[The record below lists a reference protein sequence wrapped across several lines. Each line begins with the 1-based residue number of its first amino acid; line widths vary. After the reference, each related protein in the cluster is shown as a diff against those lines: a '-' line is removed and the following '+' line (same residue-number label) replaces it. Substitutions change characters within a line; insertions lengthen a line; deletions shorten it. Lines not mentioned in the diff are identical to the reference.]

1 MKNLSPPSIVPVP
14 TNLPRLAA
22 GLLAALALLGLS
34 PPAWAQDSLGD
45 RVREIERQAQ
55 LEEIEV
61 TARRLNEET
70 LRLGP
75 ITVSGYIEGSYTRNL
90 GNPDQRQNANR
101 FRLSDPDHD
110 AFAVTAAKLGFS
122 RALSNRNELDAGFKL
137 EAVAGRIVEEV
148 YDDPAFAIL
157 NNKLTLAQAY
167 AELQVPTWRTPL
179 QLRVG
184 RMHSWFGV
192 ESLDPYKNPS
202 FSLSPLSLA
211 VPRTVTGVSASL
223 DLGAGLR
230 YSQFLVHG
238 WDRVDDTNDAKTLG
252 GQLAFD
258 TRGLSLA
265 LNYVVGA
272 ERPDSDSDLR
282 WAVELAAR
290 YQVTASTEL
299 RAALLY
305 GQEELQD
312 GTAKF
317 GGASVTLSQGLF
329 EVVGEGFHRLTASV
343 RGSYLRDQ
351 GGTRTGVDQ
360 ALGEV
365 TATLA
370 LNLLKDASLRVEYR
384 HDFSSKDDAF
394 DGSSG
399 QDTIALALHCA
410 F

>member
-1 MKNLSPPSIVPVP
+1 MKNSSPASIVPAPLHLHRRV
-14 TNLPRLAA
+14 A

-45 RVREIERQAQ
+45 RVRPLERETQ
-55 LEEIEV
+55 LEEIVV
-61 TARRLNEET
+61 TARRLEDDAI
-70 LRLGP
+70 RLGP
-75 ITVSGYIEGSYTRNL
+75 ITVSGYVEGSYTRNL

-110 AFAVTAAKLGFS
+110 AFAVSAAKLGLS
-122 RALSNRNELDAGFKL
+122 RRVSGLNEFDAGFRF
-137 EAVAGRIVEEV
+137 EIAAGRIVKQV
-148 YDDPAFAIL
+148 YEDQTFSFVDQNISI
-157 NNKLTLAQAY
+157 AQAY
-167 AELQVPTWRTPL
+167 AELQLPTWRAPL
-179 QLRVG
+179 QVRMG

-192 ESLDPYKNPS
+192 ESLDLYKNPS
-202 FSLSPLSLA
+202 FSLSPLALA
-211 VPRTVTGVSASL
+211 VPKTVTGLSASL
-223 DLGAGLR
+223 ELGAGLR
-230 YSQFLVHG
+230 YSQFLVQG
-238 WDRVDDTNDAKTLG
+238 WDRVQDQNDAKTLG

-258 TRGLSLA
+258 ARGLSLA

-290 YQVTASTEL
+290 WQVTASTEL
-299 RAALLY
+299 RASFLY
-305 GQEELQD
+305 GQEELND

-317 GGASVTLSQGLF
+317 GGASVTVSQGLL
-329 EVVGEGFHRLTASV
+329 EVEGEGFHRLTASL

-370 LNLLKDASLRVEYR
+370 LNFLKDASLRLEYR
-384 HDFSSKDDAF
+384 HDFSSQRDAF
-394 DGSSG
+394 DGERNQS
-399 QDTIALALHCA
+399 TLALALHYA